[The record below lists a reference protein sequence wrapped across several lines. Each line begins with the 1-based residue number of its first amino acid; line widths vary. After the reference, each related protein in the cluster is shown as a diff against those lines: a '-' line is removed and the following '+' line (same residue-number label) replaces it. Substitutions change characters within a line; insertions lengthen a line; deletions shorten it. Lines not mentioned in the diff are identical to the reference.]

1 MARWMANLPSSF
13 TAQMALM
20 GWLVCRVSK
29 LTGYTIPSVGLA
41 PGGAIEESRDNI
53 AHCLLDMEAIADAL
67 ASDNHWDRVQFAI
80 LKRMHRD
87 LKHMFYGFRVNRSY
101 CHRNYRSDLL
111 MCRDHISGQ
120 FRPMVSDEEEEEG
133 ASSAKQ

>member
-1 MARWMANLPSSF
+1 M
-13 TAQMALM
+13 
-20 GWLVCRVSK
+20 C
-29 LTGYTIPSVGLA
+29 
-41 PGGAIEESRDNI
+41 RDNI
-53 AHCLLDMEAIADAL
+53 SGQFRPMVPVEEEEEEADQL
-67 ASDNHWDRVQFAI
+67 PT
-80 LKRMHRD
+80 
-87 LKHMFYGFRVNRSY
+87 GFRVNRSY

>member
-67 ASDNHWDRVQFAI
+67 AAYNHWDRVQFAI
-80 LKRMHRD
+80 LKRMHATSSTCSMASESTGRIVIVILD
-87 LKHMFYGFRVNRSY
+87 LTS
-101 CHRNYRSDLL
+101 
-111 MCRDHISGQ
+111 
-120 FRPMVSDEEEEEG
+120 
-133 ASSAKQ
+133 